1 MKTNSVEPVLFQTET
16 GLKKVPRS
24 LFKRNKNPLYD
35 LAQRLFIKNLYFFTP
50 KCVPLMINNRKKLES
65 ILSYFSFFF
74 QWIRNHHLTF
84 HKEKK
89 SFSLFQRRKFER
101 SARIIIIIRR
111 KKYGLTIE
119 PALFH
124 AETGPEERV
133 LRLGRKMIEKGGQ
146 TGDQK
151 GATPRVAGVHS

>member
-1 MKTNSVEPVLFQTET
+1 MN
-16 GLKKVPRS
+16 KKS
-24 LFKRNKNPLYD
+24 
-35 LAQRLFIKNLYFFTP
+35 
-50 KCVPLMINNRKKLES
+50 
-65 ILSYFSFFF
+65 SF
-74 QWIRNHHLTF
+74 LTF

-89 SFSLFQRRKFER
+89 FSSLFQRRKFER